1 MWVFT
6 YSSQSPNIQIHG
18 FITAESQKKPWRLI
32 SSSTQS
38 SSMFN
43 DIFLSFRFESTLRLF
58 PVDTCSSLVP
68 GTHYKRSNGK
78 CFYDVNPLD
87 ISENENFK
95 NLRFQRVVFFMPTE
109 PKIDEVD
116 NLLDRTKHLLQDFD
130 QKAQIHLFASKKTK
144 YYAWE
149 LETIVMKYD
158 LVYHG
163 AG

>member
-1 MWVFT
+1 
-6 YSSQSPNIQIHG
+6 
-18 FITAESQKKPWRLI
+18 
-32 SSSTQS
+32 
-38 SSMFN
+38 MFN
-43 DIFLSFRFESTLRLF
+43 DVFLNFRFESTLRLF

-68 GTHYKRSNGK
+68 DTHYKRSNGK
-78 CFYDVNPLD
+78 CFYDVRAH

-95 NLRFQRVVFFMPTE
+95 NLRFQRVVFFMPIE

-149 LETIVMKYD
+149 LETIAMKYG